1 MKNSVLIFT
10 LAVSTL
16 LSGCR
21 KDEENGIEQ
30 TSKLI
35 AKASNE
41 IVATFASAAD
51 LRASVEADEPIIFTG
66 NDILWFDGA
75 TGEIRFRDNMAN
87 TNSLSLWRSV
97 KFYIGDDYLFSSMIF
112 VSDLSS
118 AIYNSLVFYYSIIE
132 NKFYLADGYPMDTSV
147 LSDPQKAQDERD
159 DNMRKIENEWNK
171 FITLMKQEEKYR

>member
-1 MKNSVLIFT
+1 
-10 LAVSTL
+10 
-16 LSGCR
+16 
-21 KDEENGIEQ
+21 
-30 TSKLI
+30 
-35 AKASNE
+35 
-41 IVATFASAAD
+41 
-51 LRASVEADEPIIFTG
+51 
-66 NDILWFDGA
+66 
-75 TGEIRFRDNMAN
+75 MAN

-97 KFYIGDDYLFSSMIF
+97 KFYIGEDYLFSSMIF

-171 FITLMKQEEKYR
+171 FITLMKQEGKYR